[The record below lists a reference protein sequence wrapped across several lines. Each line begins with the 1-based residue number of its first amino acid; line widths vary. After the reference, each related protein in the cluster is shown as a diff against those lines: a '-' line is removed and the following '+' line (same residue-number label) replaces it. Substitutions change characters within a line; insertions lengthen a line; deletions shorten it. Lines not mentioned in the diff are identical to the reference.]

1 MNICIPIT
9 QDNGLQSSVSPHF
22 GSAPI
27 FMIVDTEN
35 GSCQAIANRNLHHAH
50 GMCQPL
56 AQLAGQSVDA
66 MVVGGIGMGALGKL
80 KAASIRVFFSE
91 HPTVGE
97 TVAAF
102 KTGRLREVTP
112 ATACAHHG
120 NGPHGH
126 AWEWRGKGGP
136 HGPCEGSGEIPRKS

>member
-9 QDNGLQSSVSPHF
+9 RDNGIQSQVSFHF

-27 FMIVDTEN
+27 FMVVDTESE
-35 GSCQAIANRNLHHAH
+35 SCRTITNCNLHHDH

-56 AQLAGQSVDA
+56 GQLAGENLDA

-80 KAASIRVFFSE
+80 KAANIRVYLSE
-91 HPTVGE
+91 YPTVEE

-102 KTGRLREVTP
+102 RKGTLREVTP
-112 ATACAHHG
+112 AMACAGHG
-120 NGPHGH
+120 NAPHGH
-126 AWEWRGKGGP
+126 GMQ
-136 HGPCEGSGEIPRKS
+136 

>member
-9 QDNGLQSSVSPHF
+9 RDNGIRSPVSLHF

-27 FMIVDTEN
+27 FMVIDTET
-35 GSCQAIANRNLHHAH
+35 GSCRAITNRTLHHDH

-56 AQLAGQSVDA
+56 AQLAGEKLDA
-66 MVVGGIGMGALGKL
+66 IVVGGIGMGALGKL
-80 KAASIRVFFSE
+80 KTANICVYFAE
-91 HPTVGE
+91 HPTVEE

-102 KTGRLREVTP
+102 KTGTLREVTP
-112 ATACAHHG
+112 AAACAQHG

-126 AWEWRGKGGP
+126 AAQ
-136 HGPCEGSGEIPRKS
+136 

>member
-9 QDNGLQSSVSPHF
+9 RDDGIRSPVSLHF

-27 FMIVDTEN
+27 FMVVDTES
-35 GSCQAIANRNLHHAH
+35 GDCRPIENRNFHHEH

-56 AQLAGQSVDA
+56 AQLAGERLDA
-66 MVVGGIGMGALGKL
+66 IVVGGIGMGALGKL
-80 KAASIRVFFSE
+80 KTANICVYFSE
-91 HPTVGE
+91 HTTVEE

-102 KTGRLREVTP
+102 KTGTLREVTP
-112 ATACAHHG
+112 ATACAQHG

-126 AWEWRGKGGP
+126 AA
-136 HGPCEGSGEIPRKS
+136 H